1 MSEHTEEY
9 AGAAAGTGQNTHGP
23 APLGAGDQAAAPAA
37 AEPCGCADR
46 LAGVERIA
54 RTAGYLALIAAAA
67 VIYLLWSSGQEGGK

>member
-23 APLGAGDQAAAPAA
+23 AEKIGADHQAAA

-46 LAGVERIA
+46 LTAVERIA

-67 VIYLLWSSGQEGGK
+67 VIYLLWTSGQEGSK